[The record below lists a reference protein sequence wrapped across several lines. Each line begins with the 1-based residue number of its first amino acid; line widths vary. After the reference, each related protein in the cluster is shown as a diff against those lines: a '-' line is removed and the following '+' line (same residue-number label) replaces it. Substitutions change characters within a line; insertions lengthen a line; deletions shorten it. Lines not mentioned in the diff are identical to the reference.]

1 MLNGV
6 GPAIARKLAERGL
19 TTLQDLWLHL
29 PLRYEDR
36 TQLSTIRALRAGEAA
51 QVEGVVE
58 AVERG
63 FRYRPMLRVAIGDD
77 SQSILV
83 LRFFHFRA
91 AQVAQFAIGARVRAY
106 GTPRAGSYGL
116 EIVHPSY
123 RVLGATDAGTL
134 RERLDPVYPAIEGIG
149 AVQLARLIEAAL
161 QRLPETAAL
170 ELLPP
175 DALARLKLPT
185 LREALLTAHRPP
197 ADADLA
203 LLALGMHPAQQR
215 LAIEELLAHQLS
227 LRRQRMAIRRMGA
240 SPIAGAG
247 ELAAALTQRLAFVLT
262 AAQQRV
268 LAELRTDMA
277 KSEPM
282 LRLVQGDVG
291 SGKTVVAALAALQA
305 VECGRQ
311 VALMAPTELLAE
323 QHLANLRAW
332 LEPLGVRVVWLAG
345 KVSGRARQAVL
356 AEIASGA
363 AQVVIGTHA
372 LMQEGVTFRDLALA
386 IIDEQHRF
394 GVHQRLA
401 LRDKGM
407 TAHAEP
413 VEKSPAHGEPVEKS
427 TVHGEPVEPQAQD
440 ARQTMMPHQLVMTAT
455 PIPRTL
461 AMTAYADL
469 DVSVIDELPPG
480 RTPVQTV
487 AVSAERRAEVIERI
501 RAACAEGRQAYWVCT
516 LIEDSPEIEA
526 QSATALHSQ
535 LAQQLPGL
543 RVGLVHGRLK
553 AAEKQRAMRLFKDG
567 ELDLLVATTVIEV
580 GVDVPRAS
588 LMVIENAE
596 RLGLSQLHQ
605 LRGRVGR
612 GADAS
617 TCVLLYQSPLS
628 SMARERIAVMRCTA
642 DGFVI
647 AQKDLELRGPGE
659 LLGTRQTGLAQFR
672 VADLMRDAALLP
684 LVQGLADRLLAE
696 DPLRAERIVA
706 RWIGGAE
713 RYAGA

>member
-1 MLNGV
+1 MSPASRRPTSPSPVFTSGDTPLSVLNGV

-36 TQLSTIRALRAGEAA
+36 TQITAIRALRAGEAA

-77 SQSILV
+77 SQSTLV

-91 AQVAQFAIGARVRAY
+91 AQVAQFAIGSRVRAY

-123 RVLGATDAGTL
+123 RVLGAADAGTL

-149 AVQLARLIEAAL
+149 APQLARLIDTAL
-161 QRLPETAAL
+161 QRLPAADTLELLPADALAAL
-170 ELLPP
+170 ELPS
-175 DALARLKLPT
+175 

-203 LLALGMHPAQQR
+203 LLALGSHPAQQR

-240 SPIAGAG
+240 RAIDGSG
-247 ELAAALTQRLAFVLT
+247 ELAAALAQRLAFSLT
-262 AAQQRV
+262 SAQRRV
-268 LAELRTDMA
+268 LAELRADMA
-277 KSEPM
+277 RPEPM

-291 SGKTVVAALAALQA
+291 SGKTVVAALAALQV
-305 VECGRQ
+305 VECAHQ

-332 LEPLGVRVVWLAG
+332 LEPLGVRIAWLAG
-345 KVSGRARQAVL
+345 KVAGRARQNVL

-363 AQVVIGTHA
+363 AQVVVGTHA

-386 IIDEQHRF
+386 IVDEQHRF

-401 LRDKGM
+401 LRDKG
-407 TAHAEP
+407 TD
-413 VEKSPAHGEPVEKS
+413 GECV
-427 TVHGEPVEPQAQD
+427 
-440 ARQTMMPHQLVMTAT
+440 PHQLVMTAT

-516 LIEDSPEIEA
+516 LIEENTEA
-526 QSATALHSQ
+526 PTQSAIALHAH
-535 LAQQLPGL
+535 LVQQLPGL

-553 AAEKQRAMRLFKDG
+553 PAEKQRAMRMFKDA
-567 ELDLLVATTVIEV
+567 ELDLLIATTVIEV

-596 RLGLSQLHQ
+596 RLGLAQLHQ

-617 TCVLLYQSPLS
+617 TCVLLYQPPLS
-628 SMARERIAVMRCTA
+628 PMARERIAVMRRTA

-672 VADLMRDAALLP
+672 VADLLRDAALLP
-684 LVQGLADRLLAE
+684 LVQVLADRLLAE
-696 DPLRAERIVA
+696 DPERVERIVA

-713 RYAGA
+713 RYAAA